1 MKIFISIWPHCDVC
15 WNLIPKRLHEINIV
29 LHHHFYMHK
38 KIKKKCAINSCY
50 NSFNYLHNWM
60 AENAQR
66 NIISICKLELFF
78 WNGRV
83 CLNSFQSPF
92 DKLSVVK
99 KQVIALPDEIIGSAQ
114 HRSWC
119 TQKVIHCYF
128 FFRNGCITV

>member
-1 MKIFISIWPHCDVC
+1 MTSLRRCMLKSHSKTPS
-15 WNLIPKRLHEINIV
+15 WNKYSLASLFLYAQEN
-29 LHHHFYMHK
+29 
-38 KIKKKCAINSCY
+38 KKKCAINSCY

-66 NIISICKLELFF
+66 NIISICKLECFF

-83 CLNSFQSPF
+83 CLISFQSSF

-128 FFRNGCITV
+128 FLGMDVSQCNY